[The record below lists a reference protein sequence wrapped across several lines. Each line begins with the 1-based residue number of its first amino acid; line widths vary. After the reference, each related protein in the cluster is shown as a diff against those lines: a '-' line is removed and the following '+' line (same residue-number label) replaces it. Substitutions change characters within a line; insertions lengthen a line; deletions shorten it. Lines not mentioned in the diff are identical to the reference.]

1 MSQIQ
6 QQNLLPGWEEL
17 FKIAGIAAIVSELVL
32 VLGFVT
38 YFFWPY
44 APGNKS
50 TKEIFLL
57 LQSNPLGGLISLDLF
72 LVLGNLVG
80 IILFLTLYVSLKQ
93 VNETYAMIALALG
106 LVGVVLL
113 FPSRP
118 LLELLNLSK
127 SYTSATSEAA
137 ESQYLASGATLLA
150 LFDGT
155 GWFLNNLLGG
165 FSLLVSSLMMLRS
178 EVYSKTTAYVG
189 IVTNAMVC
197 AFFIP
202 VLGMIFLFLTIPGYI
217 LWYFLL
223 AKTFFKLG
231 YGRQNVV
238 R

>member
-1 MSQIQ
+1 M
-6 QQNLLPGWEEL
+6 
-17 FKIAGIAAIVSELVL
+17 
-32 VLGFVT
+32 
-38 YFFWPY
+38 
-44 APGNKS
+44 
-50 TKEIFLL
+50 
-57 LQSNPLGGLISLDLF
+57 
-72 LVLGNLVG
+72 LGNLVG

>member
-1 MSQIQ
+1 M
-6 QQNLLPGWEEL
+6 NGLTNHWKEL
-17 FKIAGIAAIVSELVL
+17 FKIAGIAAVLSELVL
-32 VLGFVT
+32 ILGLVT

-50 TKEIFLL
+50 TEEIFLL

-80 IILFLTLYVSLKQ
+80 IILFLTLYISLRQ
-93 VNETYAMIALALG
+93 VNETYATVAFVVG

-118 LLELLNLSK
+118 LIELVNLSK
-127 SYTSATSEAA
+127 SYASATSEAA
-137 ESQYLASGATLLA
+137 KSQYLASGDTLLA

-165 FSLLVSSLMMLRS
+165 FSLLVSSLLMLRS
-178 EVYSKTTAYVG
+178 NVYNKATAYVG

-197 AFFIP
+197 AFFLP
-202 VLGMIFLFLTIPGYI
+202 VLGMIFLFLTIPGYM

-223 AKTFFKLG
+223 ARTFFKLG
-231 YGRQNVV
+231 WGGLNAV
-238 R
+238 

>member
-6 QQNLLPGWEEL
+6 QYGLLPHWREL
-17 FKIAGIAAIVSELVL
+17 FKIAGIAAVVSELML

-50 TKEIFLL
+50 TEEIFLL
-57 LQSNPLGGLISLDLF
+57 LQNNPLGGLISLDLF

-80 IILFLTLYVSLKQ
+80 IVLFLTLYISLRQ
-93 VNETYAMIALALG
+93 VNESYVTVAFVVG

-118 LLELLNLSK
+118 FIELLNLSK
-127 SYTSATSEAA
+127 SYASATSEAA
-137 ESQYLASGATLLA
+137 KSQYLASGDTLLA

-165 FSLLVSSLMMLRS
+165 LSLLVSSFLMPRS
-178 EVYSKTTAYVG
+178 GIYSRATALVG
-189 IVTNAMVC
+189 IVSNVLVC

-202 VLGMIFLFLTIPGYI
+202 YLGLLLLFLSVPGYMI
-217 LWYFLL
+217 
-223 AKTFFKLG
+223 
-231 YGRQNVV
+231 
-238 R
+238 

>member
-6 QQNLLPGWEEL
+6 QRDLLPRWKEL

-93 VNETYAMIALALG
+93 VNETYAMIALAVG
-106 LVGVVLL
+106 LIGVVLL

-118 LLELLNLSK
+118 LLELLTLSR